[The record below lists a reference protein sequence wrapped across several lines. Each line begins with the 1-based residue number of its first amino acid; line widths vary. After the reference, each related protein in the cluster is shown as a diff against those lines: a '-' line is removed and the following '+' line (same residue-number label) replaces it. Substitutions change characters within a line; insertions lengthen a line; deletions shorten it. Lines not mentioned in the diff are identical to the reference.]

1 MSVTCLALCSLGT
14 VAIALGCKPRATIS
28 DSMPSAAS
36 RIGCPL
42 GTLWEPKVIGSNT
55 PQTVDLDCDGAVDT
69 VIVER
74 FDSTGV
80 AFWRIVAKMRG
91 VSIHVTSPWEG
102 QPELVGAVDLDADKI
117 LDLLLVVADESSIVP
132 WPVRVGSA
140 HPSTFPIAG
149 SPRSYQYRFG
159 GTPSDSC
166 VTMAMPHVSVD
177 SLGRGAI
184 KLSVNSG
191 DPTGACPAAIVR
203 IFRLESDSLRPHSL

>member
-42 GTLWEPKVIGSNT
+42 GTLWEPKV
-55 PQTVDLDCDGAVDT
+55 
-69 VIVER
+69 
-74 FDSTGV
+74 
-80 AFWRIVAKMRG
+80 
-91 VSIHVTSPWEG
+91 IHVTSPWEG